1 MKEFDDLVEVM
12 ARLRAPDG
20 CPWDR
25 EQTHASIRK
34 YVIEEA
40 YEVAEAIDE
49 GNPAE
54 LCTELGDLLLQVVF
68 HARMAEEAGDFAV
81 GDVCRAVVGKLERRH
96 PHVFGDVGVRD
107 ASEVSKNWEEIKA
120 AERGPN
126 ASVIDGVPKAL
137 PALQRAERISEKAS
151 RIGFD
156 WPDAGSVVEKLDEE
170 RAELAEAL
178 ASESA
183 ERVADELGDLLF
195 TAANL
200 ARKLGLEPEQTLARA
215 VDRFEA
221 RFRQVESTART
232 AGEDL
237 RQLEPEALEARWQ
250 AAKQALAE
258 SGAGGPGGN
267 DDGGD

>member
-1 MKEFDDLVEVM
+1 MKEFDRLVDVM

-40 YEVAEAIDE
+40 YEVAEAIDDE
-49 GNPAE
+49 NPRE

-68 HARMAEEAGDFAV
+68 HARMAEEAGSFAI
-81 GDVCRAVVGKLERRH
+81 GDVCRAIVGKLERRH

-107 ASEVSKNWEEIKA
+107 ASEVAKNWEEIKA
-120 AERGPN
+120 AERGPE

-137 PALQRAERISEKAS
+137 PALQRAERMSEKAS

-156 WPDAGSVVEKLDEE
+156 WPDAAAVLDKLDEE
-170 RAELAEAL
+170 RAELSEAM
-178 ASESA
+178 ASGEPD
-183 ERVADELGDLLF
+183 RIADELGDVLF

-200 ARKLGLEPEQTLARA
+200 ARKLGLEPEQALGRA
-215 VDRFEA
+215 VDRFDA
-221 RFRQVESTART
+221 RFRQVESTARD

-237 RQLEPEALEARWQ
+237 RALAPDALEARWQ
-250 AAKQALAE
+250 AAKQRLR
-258 SGAGGPGGN
+258 ST
-267 DDGGD
+267 D